1 VPTAHRR
8 REHPSGPT
16 DADQKRHTPVQKLRP
31 RRLVLGHSIFDIG
44 FYGLAQKARY
54 LIKGRTLNS
63 DIEIKTDRFPV
74 IARTMR
80 DTFEGKFHGHISTT
94 NGGLGS

>member
-1 VPTAHRR
+1 VPTTHRR
-8 REHPSGPT
+8 GEHPGRPT
-16 DADQKRHTPVQKLRP
+16 DADQKRYTSAQKLGP
-31 RRLVLGHSIFDIG
+31 RRFVLGHSIFDIG

-54 LIKGRTLNS
+54 FIKGRTLNS

-74 IARTMR
+74 IARTVR
-80 DTFEGKFHGHISTT
+80 DTFERKFHGHISTT